1 MLCKITPELLEID
14 DGVLYLPEGI
24 FTGIRK
30 DAFSGLSGGVYEIV
44 LPSALTV
51 IEKGALAKL
60 TDLEWI
66 EAGGS
71 PVFASEDGVLFDAEM
86 KEILA
91 FPSGKTGAYIVP
103 PTVERIAAGAFENS
117 RLERLDL
124 WECKMVEMDPEMFGA
139 GDGNGMTIAVPGGS
153 LAHYEPIF
161 AGCGVQLI

>member
-1 MLCKITPELLEID
+1 
-14 DGVLYLPEGI
+14 
-24 FTGIRK
+24 
-30 DAFSGLSGGVYEIV
+30 
-44 LPSALTV
+44 
-51 IEKGALAKL
+51 
-60 TDLEWI
+60 
-66 EAGGS
+66 
-71 PVFASEDGVLFDAEM
+71 VLFDAEM

-124 WECKMVEMDPEMFGA
+124 WECKMVEMDPGMFGA